1 MSAPL
6 AAPLAAPLSAPLGD
20 GARQLAGATE
30 NLSFFGTDPWWLIVV
45 KAVFCFAFAM
55 LTVLFSIVWERKVVA
70 WMQLRIGPNRHGPW
84 GMLQSLAD
92 GVKLMLKEDITVKR
106 ADKVVFVLAPIVA
119 AIPAFM
125 AFAVIPFGPADDEVS
140 IFGHRTPM
148 QLTDM
153 PIGILYILATASV
166 GIYGIVLAG
175 WSSGSTYPLLG
186 GLRASAQMISYEI
199 AMGLAFA
206 AVFLYSGSMSTST
219 IVASQHD
226 RWYVILLPVSFLVYI
241 ATMVG
246 ETNRAPFDMPE
257 SEGDLVG
264 GFNTEYSSIKFALFM
279 LAEYV
284 NMVTVSAVA
293 TTLFLGG
300 WRAPWPITTFWDGA
314 NHGWWPMLWF
324 VIKVQ
329 LLLFFFIWL
338 RGTLPRVRYDQ
349 LMKLGWKV
357 LIPVS
362 MVWLML
368 VAAVRAMR
376 NEDYDFTKIVLYIG
390 GAVLA
395 LLLISLLVDL
405 FRDRG
410 EKQAQAAGGPLAP
423 PDRFDPMAGGFPVP
437 PLPGQQ
443 AQQVPRRPSRAQR
456 QLVGANG
463 PNGPGGPAGAADG
476 STEDAQKTEDGDA

>member
-1 MSAPL
+1 M
-6 AAPLAAPLSAPLGD
+6 
-20 GARQLAGATE
+20 
-30 NLSFFGTDPWWLIVV
+30 FGRDPWWLVV
-45 KAVFCFAFAM
+45 LKAVFCFAFLM
-55 LTVLFSIVWERKVVA
+55 VTVLFSIVWERKVVA

-92 GVKLMLKEDITVKR
+92 GVKLMLKEDVIVRR
-106 ADKVVFVLAPIVA
+106 ADKVVYLLAPVVA

-125 AFAVIPFGPADDEVS
+125 AVAVIPFGPSGGEVS
-140 IFGHRTPM
+140 VFGHRTAM
-148 QLTDM
+148 QLTDL
-153 PIGILYILATASV
+153 PIAVLYILAVASV

-186 GLRASAQMISYEI
+186 GLRSCAQMISYEI
-199 AMGLAFA
+199 AMGAAFA
-206 AVFLYSGSMSTST
+206 SVFLYSGSMSTSA
-219 IVASQHD
+219 IVEAQHD
-226 RWYVILLPVSFLVYI
+226 RWYVLLLPVSFLVYI

-264 GFNTEYSSIKFALFM
+264 GFNTEYSSIKFAMFM

-284 NMVTVSAVA
+284 NMVTVSSVA

-300 WRAPWPITTFWDGA
+300 WRAPYPVSAFWEGA
-314 NHGWWPMLWF
+314 NHGWWPLLWF

-362 MVWLML
+362 LAWLML
-368 VAAVRAMR
+368 VATVRALR
-376 NEDYDFTKIVLYIG
+376 NEHYDFQHIVLYVG
-390 GAVLA
+390 GGVLGV
-395 LLLISLLVDL
+395 LLLSLLADV
-405 FRDRG
+405 FRARAEKDTG
-410 EKQAQAAGGPLAP
+410 EEAAGEAESAP
-423 PDRFDPMAGGFPVP
+423 DEEAAFDPMAGGHPVP
-437 PLPGQQ
+437 PLPGQTVPP
-443 AQQVPRRPSRAQR
+443 VPRRRPRGEGHLIVS
-456 QLVGANG
+456 
-463 PNGPGGPAGAADG
+463 GGVDTVRDEKEAR
-476 STEDAQKTEDGDA
+476 GD

>member
-1 MSAPL
+1 MSQALMEAAAMSTL
-6 AAPLAAPLSAPLGD
+6 AAEDLSM
-20 GARQLAGATE
+20 
-30 NLSFFGTDPWWLIVV
+30 FGRDPWWLVAI
-45 KAVFCFAFAM
+45 KAVFCFAFLM
-55 LTVLFSIVWERKVVA
+55 VTVLFSIVWERKVVA

-92 GVKLMLKEDITVKR
+92 GIKLMLKEDVVVKR
-106 ADKVVFVLAPIVA
+106 ADKVVYVLAPIVA

-125 AFAVIPFGPADDEVS
+125 AIAVIPFGPADNQVS
-140 IFGHRTPM
+140 IFGQRTTM
-148 QLTDM
+148 QLTDL
-153 PIGILYILATASV
+153 PIAMLYILAVASV

-186 GLRASAQMISYEI
+186 GLRSCAQMISYEI
-199 AMGLAFA
+199 AMGAAFA
-206 AVFLYSGSMSTST
+206 SVFLYSGSMSTSA
-219 IVASQHD
+219 IVEAQGD
-226 RWYVILLPVSFLVYI
+226 RWFILLLPVSFLLYVV
-241 ATMVG
+241 TMVG

-300 WRAPWPITTFWDGA
+300 WRAPWPISTFWEGA
-314 NHGWWPMLWF
+314 NQGWWPMLWF
-324 VIKVQ
+324 VLKVQ

-362 MVWLML
+362 VAWLML
-368 VAAVRAMR
+368 VATVRTLR
-376 NEDYDFTKIVLYIG
+376 NENVAFTGIVLYVG
-390 GAVLA
+390 GGVLA
-395 LLLISLLVDL
+395 LLLISFVVDI
-405 FRDRG
+405 FRDKR
-410 EKQAQAAGGPLAP
+410 ERAEAQAAPVEREPA
-423 PDRFDPMAGGFPVP
+423 FDPMAGGYPVP
-437 PLPGQQ
+437 PLPGQTLPP
-443 AQQVPRRPSRAQR
+443 VPRRRSRQER
-456 QLVGANG
+456 ELIVS
-463 PNGPGGPAGAADG
+463 GGGDTASDGKEADG
-476 STEDAQKTEDGDA
+476 V

>member
-1 MSAPL
+1 MQQLDQL
-6 AAPLAAPLSAPLGD
+6 AAAGSALAQEDLSM
-20 GARQLAGATE
+20 
-30 NLSFFGTDPWWLIVV
+30 FGRDPWWLVV
-45 KAVFCFAFAM
+45 IKAVFCFAFLM

-92 GVKLMLKEDITVKR
+92 GIKLMLKEDLVVKR
-106 ADKVVFVLAPIVA
+106 ADKVVYILAPVVA

-125 AFAVIPFGPADDEVS
+125 AIAVIPFGPAGNEIS
-140 IFGHRTPM
+140 IFGVRTPM
-148 QLTDM
+148 QLTDL

-186 GLRASAQMISYEI
+186 GLRSCAQMISYEI
-199 AMGLAFA
+199 AMGMSFA

-219 IVASQHD
+219 IVESQQS
-226 RWYVILLPVSFLVYI
+226 RWYVLLLPVSFIIYI
-241 ATMVG
+241 VAMVG

-264 GFNTEYSSIKFALFM
+264 GFNTEYSSIKFAMFM

-293 TTLFLGG
+293 ITLFLGG
-300 WRAPWPITTFWDGA
+300 WKAPWPISTFWEGA
-314 NHGWWPMLWF
+314 NHGWWPLLWF
-324 VIKVQ
+324 TIKVQ

-349 LMKLGWKV
+349 FMKLGWKV

-362 MVWLML
+362 LVWLML
-368 VAAVRAMR
+368 VATVRALK
-376 NEDYDFTKIVLYIG
+376 NEGYNFSQIVLYVAG
-390 GAVLA
+390 GAVV
-395 LLLISLLVDL
+395 LLLISLLVDF
-405 FRDRG
+405 FRRAETEEETDG
-410 EKQAQAAGGPLAP
+410 DGA
-423 PDRFDPMAGGFPVP
+423 FDPMAGGFPVP
-437 PLPGQQ
+437 PLPGQSLPP
-443 AQQVPRRPSRAQR
+443 VPRRGPRRERELIVSG
-456 QLVGANG
+456 GADTVSDGIGNDG
-463 PNGPGGPAGAADG
+463 KGGDGA
-476 STEDAQKTEDGDA
+476 

>member
-1 MSAPL
+1 MIPL
-6 AAPLAAPLSAPLGD
+6 ALEDLSL
-20 GARQLAGATE
+20 
-30 NLSFFGTDPWWLIVV
+30 FGRDPWWLVAV
-45 KAVFCFAFAM
+45 KAVFCFAFLM
-55 LTVLFSIVWERKVVA
+55 VTVLFSIVWERKVVA

-92 GVKLMLKEDITVKR
+92 GIKLMLKEDVVVKR
-106 ADKVVFVLAPIVA
+106 ADKVVYILAPVVA

-125 AFAVIPFGPADDEVS
+125 AIAVIPFGPSGNEVS
-140 IFGHRTPM
+140 IFGHRTTM
-148 QLTDM
+148 QLTDL
-153 PIGILYILATASV
+153 PIAMLYILAVASV

-186 GLRASAQMISYEI
+186 GLRSCAQMISYEI
-199 AMGLAFA
+199 AMGAAFA
-206 AVFLYSGSMSTST
+206 SVFLYSGSMSTSE
-219 IVASQHD
+219 IVAQQHD
-226 RWYVILLPVSFLVYI
+226 RWYIVLLPVSFLIYI
-241 ATMVG
+241 VTMVG

-284 NMVTVSAVA
+284 NMVTVSAVSV
-293 TTLFLGG
+293 TLFLGG
-300 WRAPWPITTFWDGA
+300 WRAPWPVSTFWEGA

-362 MVWLML
+362 VVWLML
-368 VAAVRAMR
+368 VATVRTLR
-376 NEDYDFTKIVLYIG
+376 NENYSFWPIALYVG
-390 GAVLA
+390 GGVLA
-395 LLLISLLVDL
+395 LLLLSFLVDI

-410 EKQAQAAGGPLAP
+410 GKEREAREAAEQPAA
-423 PDRFDPMAGGFPVP
+423 FDPMAGGFPVP
-437 PLPGQQ
+437 PLPGQTPP
-443 AQQVPRRPSRAQR
+443 AVPRRRPRGERELIVS
-456 QLVGANG
+456 
-463 PNGPGGPAGAADG
+463 GGPDTASDG
-476 STEDAQKTEDGDA
+476 TGDGPSDGKEASHG

>member
-1 MSAPL
+1 MTGLAHIAAHQPHVL
-6 AAPLAAPLSAPLGD
+6 AAEDLSL
-20 GARQLAGATE
+20 
-30 NLSFFGTDPWWLIVV
+30 FGKDVWWLVLL
-45 KAVFCFAFAM
+45 KAVFCFAFLM
-55 LTVLFSIVWERKVVA
+55 VTVLFSIVWERKVVA

-92 GVKLMLKEDITVKR
+92 GVKLMLKEDVVVKR
-106 ADKVVFVLAPIVA
+106 ADKVVYVLAPIIA

-125 AFAVIPFGPADDEVS
+125 AIAVIPFGPADDEVS
-140 IFGHRTPM
+140 IFGQRTTM
-148 QLTDM
+148 QLTDL
-153 PIGILYILATASV
+153 PIAMLYVLAVASV

-186 GLRASAQMISYEI
+186 GLRSCAQMISYEI
-199 AMGLAFA
+199 AMGAAFA
-206 AVFLYSGSMSTST
+206 SVFLYSGSMSTSA
-219 IVASQHD
+219 IVEAQAD
-226 RWYVILLPVSFLVYI
+226 RWYVLLLPVSFIIYVI
-241 ATMVG
+241 TMVG

-284 NMVTVSAVA
+284 NMVTVSAVSV
-293 TTLFLGG
+293 TLFLGG
-300 WRAPWPITTFWDGA
+300 WRAPAPISTYWEGA

-362 MVWLML
+362 VVWLML
-368 VAAVRAMR
+368 VATVRALR
-376 NEDYDFTKIVLYIG
+376 NERYDFSEIVLYVG
-390 GAVLA
+390 GAVVA
-395 LLLISLLVDL
+395 ILLLTSVADH
-405 FRDRG
+405 FRDKR
-410 EKQAQAAGGPLAP
+410 EKTAAERAGKAAAAEP
-423 PDRFDPMAGGFPVP
+423 FDPMAGGFPVP
-437 PLPGQQ
+437 PKPGQHL
-443 AQQVPRRPSRAQR
+443 APVPRRRPRGERELIAS
-456 QLVGANG
+456 
-463 PNGPGGPAGAADG
+463 GGTHTDSDREEG
-476 STEDAQKTEDGDA
+476 

>member
-1 MSAPL
+1 MMQHPGFPVASL
-6 AAPLAAPLSAPLGD
+6 AVQEDLSM
-20 GARQLAGATE
+20 
-30 NLSFFGTDPWWLIVV
+30 FGHDPWWLVV
-45 KAVFCFAFAM
+45 LKAVFCFAFLM

-92 GVKLMLKEDITVKR
+92 GIKLMLKEDLVVRR
-106 ADKVVFVLAPIVA
+106 ADKAVYILAPIVA

-125 AFAVIPFGPADDEVS
+125 AIAVIPFGPADNEIS

-148 QLTDM
+148 QLTDL
-153 PIGILYILATASV
+153 PIGILYVLATASV

-186 GLRASAQMISYEI
+186 GLRSCAQMISYEI
-199 AMGLAFA
+199 AMGAAFA
-206 AVFLYSGSMSTST
+206 SVFLYSGSMSTST
-219 IVASQHD
+219 IVESQAN
-226 RWYVILLPVSFLVYI
+226 RWYVLLLPVSFLLYI
-241 ATMVG
+241 VTMVG

-264 GFNTEYSSIKFALFM
+264 GFNTEYSSIKFAMFM

-284 NMVTVSAVA
+284 NMVTVSSVAV
-293 TTLFLGG
+293 TLFLGG
-300 WRAPWPITTFWDGA
+300 WRAPWPISTFWEGA

-349 LMKLGWKV
+349 LMRLGWKV

-362 MVWLML
+362 MVWLLL
-368 VAAVRAMR
+368 VATVRALK
-376 NEDYDFTKIVLYIG
+376 NEGFDFSRIVLYVG
-390 GAVLA
+390 GSAVA
-395 LLLISLLVDL
+395 LLLISLVVDF
-405 FRDRG
+405 FRKAEPERKTDG
-410 EKQAQAAGGPLAP
+410 DAS
-423 PDRFDPMAGGFPVP
+423 FDPMAGGFPVP
-437 PLPGQQ
+437 PLPGQSLPP
-443 AQQVPRRPSRAQR
+443 VPRRRPRRDRELIVSGR
-456 QLVGANG
+456 VDTVSDGNESDGKGGDGA
-463 PNGPGGPAGAADG
+463 
-476 STEDAQKTEDGDA
+476 